1 LGFLIEYFLRESVNG
16 RLVLFGGVIC
26 ARVVRVAPGPPFF
39 LEIWSHTRCEFVTV
53 TDAAVLS
60 THGFSALI
68 NAPDTRVCCISRCAL
83 AEGHLTNLEV
93 KPGSGE
99 VVVLPQIAEFAKEH
113 FGYDLAT
120 A

>member
-1 LGFLIEYFLRESVNG
+1 M
-16 RLVLFGGVIC
+16 
-26 ARVVRVAPGPPFF
+26 RVFTEDGEP
-39 LEIWSHTRCEFVTV
+39 TDEFVTV